1 MRLCGHALKMQCKS
15 KLDPKKKRA
24 LGQFMTPFK
33 IAEFM
38 AGLFSKKKD
47 AVLLDAGAGIGS
59 LTLAASKVLSIK
71 RSEAWELDPVMVSY
85 LSENLKG
92 LGVPYPSGG
101 RAQIRQHPPQGHESA
116 RRVRRSSL
124 GSRGHF
130 RRAHQHSAL
139 ADLQLAARISAP
151 AKQRRAQRAP
161 GAVETDLQDCAYSS
175 AQNAARSLM
184 LKTQRLFAVGLF
196 GGLSMNCTLGTICT
210 CGNSCS
216 R

>member
-1 MRLCGHALKMQCKS
+1 MPLAPAG
-15 KLDPKKKRA
+15 RA
-24 LGQFMTPFK
+24 
-33 IAEFM
+33 
-38 AGLFSKKKD
+38 S
-47 AVLLDAGAGIGS
+47 GAGSWLRRVGRCREQF
-59 LTLAASKVLSIK
+59 SISSMREFK
-71 RSEAWELDPVMVSY
+71 GELDRPAQSVAA
-85 LSENLKG
+85 
-92 LGVPYPSGG
+92 G
-101 RAQIRQHPPQGHESA
+101 RSIRTGAADRYARQHDNRLVADRPGPI
-116 RRVRRSSL
+116 
-124 GSRGHF
+124 